1 MAVTRSALEYAKVGT
16 RDADAEDFES
26 ELQVAVATYTHVD
39 GAETDLT
46 LNVLRLPA
54 GRIRV
59 YSYLSK
65 LWASQQVATANL
77 SLGYAEYTNEEGT
90 IVVADINAF
99 IDAADVG
106 GGALDQVWTL
116 PSALGEYTEFN
127 SQDGIVIIVTID
139 TENIED
145 TDTINVVCV
154 YSKVT

>member
-26 ELQVAVATYTHVD
+26 ELQAAVATYTHVD

-65 LWASQQVATANL
+65 LWSSAMVATANL

-99 IDAADVG
+99 IDQADAG
-106 GGALDQVWTL
+106 SALDQVWTL

-127 SQDGIVIIVTID
+127 SQDGITIIVTID
-139 TENIED
+139 TEDIED